1 MIRLAGFSRGALNV
15 VLFEAIEAINKS
27 GGWIKDHHSFSNKM
41 ATIAFEISAQKV
53 ELLIDELSAS
63 GVKVEIPSSNSSI
76 KTGDIDAS
84 LTITFLTE
92 GLEMHRPVPAF

>member
-1 MIRLAGFSRGALNV
+1 
-15 VLFEAIEAINKS
+15 
-27 GGWIKDHHSFSNKM
+27 M

-53 ELLIDELSAS
+53 EQLIDELSAR
-63 GVKVEIPSSNSSI
+63 GVKVEIPSLNSSI
-76 KTGDIDAS
+76 ITEDVDAS